1 MAGPSAHDDHH
12 SHGHSAHDDHSHD
25 AHHSHKPGFFARWF
39 LSTNHK
45 DIGTLY
51 LIFAIIAGIVGGGL
65 SVVMRMELQEPGI
78 QIFHGLASMVYG
90 FEGDAAIDGGK
101 HMFNVFTTA
110 HALIMIFFMVMP
122 AMIGG
127 FANWMIPIMIGAP
140 DMAFP
145 RLNNISFWLI
155 VPAFILLLLSLFVE
169 GPAGAYGVG
178 GGWTMY
184 PPLSTS
190 GMPGPAV
197 DLAIFSLHV
206 AGASSIL
213 GAINFIT
220 TILNMRA
227 PGMTL
232 HKMPL
237 FAWSVLV
244 TAFLL
249 LLSLPVLAGGITMLL
264 TDRNFGT
271 AFFSPEGGGDPILY
285 QHLFW
290 FFGHP
295 EVYILILPGFGI
307 ISHIVSTFSKKPVF
321 GYLGMA
327 YAMVAIGAVGFI
339 VWAHHMYTVGL
350 SLEAQRYFVFATM
363 VIAVPTGIKIFS
375 WIATM
380 WGGSLTFSTPMV
392 WAIGFIFLFTV
403 GGVTGVQLANAG
415 LDRSLHDTY
424 YVVAHFH
431 YVLSLGAV
439 FAIFAGW
446 YYWFPKITG
455 YMYSEFIGKL
465 HFWVMF
471 VGVNLIFF
479 PQHFLGLAG
488 MPRRYIDYPD
498 AYAGWNMVSSYGS
511 YISAVAVGI
520 FLFGVWEAFAKKR
533 IAGNNPWGE
542 GATTLEWQLSSP
554 PPYHQWEQLP
564 RIR

>member
-1 MAGPSAHDDHH
+1 
-12 SHGHSAHDDHSHD
+12 
-25 AHHSHKPGFFARWF
+25 
-39 LSTNHK
+39 
-45 DIGTLY
+45 
-51 LIFAIIAGIVGGGL
+51 
-65 SVVMRMELQEPGI
+65 
-78 QIFHGLASMVYG
+78 
-90 FEGDAAIDGGK
+90 
-101 HMFNVFTTA
+101 VFTTA

-122 AMIGG
+122 ALIGG
-127 FANWMIPIMIGAP
+127 FANWMVPIMIGAP

-145 RLNNISFWLI
+145 RMNNISFWL
-155 VPAFILLLLSLFVE
+155 VPPAFLLLLLSMFTP
-169 GPAGAYGVG
+169 GMAGGFGVG
-178 GGWTMY
+178 GGWTLY

-190 GMPGPAV
+190 GSQGASV
-197 DLAIFSLHV
+197 DLAILSLHI

-227 PGMTL
+227 PGMTI

-237 FAWSVLV
+237 FAWSVLI

-249 LLSLPVLAGGITMLL
+249 LLSLPVLAGAITMLL

-271 AFFSPEGGGDPILY
+271 TFFSPSGGGDPILF

-307 ISHIVSTFSKKPVF
+307 VSHIVSTFSRKPVF

-327 YAMVAIGAVGFI
+327 YAMAAIGGVGFI
-339 VWAHHMYTVGL
+339 VWAHHMYTVGM
-350 SLEAQRYFVFATM
+350 SLQAQRYFVFATM
-363 VIAVPTGIKIFS
+363 VIAVPTGVKIFS

-380 WGGSLTFSTPMV
+380 WGGSLEFRTPMI

-415 LDRSLHDTY
+415 LDRVLHDTY

-439 FAIFAGW
+439 FAIFAAW
-446 YYWFPKITG
+446 YYWFPKMFG
-455 YMYSEFIGKL
+455 YMYSEFLGKL

-498 AYAGWNMVSSYGS
+498 AFAGWNYVSSIGS
-511 YISAVAVGI
+511 YISMVSVII
-520 FLFGVWEAFAKKR
+520 FFVCIIEAFMKKR
-533 IAGNNPWGE
+533 VAGDNPWGE
-542 GATTLEWQLSSP
+542 GADTLEWQLSSP

-564 RIR
+564 RIK

>member
-12 SHGHSAHDDHSHD
+12 SHGQSANDDHSHD
-25 AHHSHKPGFFARWF
+25 AHHSHTPGFFARWF

-51 LIFAIIAGIVGGGL
+51 LIFAIMAGIIGGGL

-498 AYAGWNMVSSYGS
+498 AYAGWNLVSSYGS

>member
-1 MAGPSAHDDHH
+1 MAEAHAHD
-12 SHGHSAHDDHSHD
+12 AEHD
-25 AHHSHKPGFFARWF
+25 HKPYQGWVRWVY
-39 LSTNHK
+39 STNHK

-51 LIFAIIAGIVGGGL
+51 LIFAIIAGIIGGL
-65 SVVMRMELQEPGI
+65 LSVAMRIELAHPGI
-78 QIFHGLASMVYG
+78 QFFSGLAEMVYG

-101 HMFNVFTTA
+101 HMYNVFTTG

-122 AMIGG
+122 ALIGG
-127 FANWMIPIMIGAP
+127 FANWMVPIMIGAP

-145 RLNNISFWLI
+145 RMNNISFWLLP
-155 VPAFILLLLSLFVE
+155 PAFILLLLSMFVE
-169 GPAGAYGVG
+169 GPAGGYGAG
-178 GGWTMY
+178 GGWTLY

-190 GMPGPAV
+190 GQPGPAM
-197 DLAIFSLHV
+197 DLAILSIHI

-220 TILNMRA
+220 TIFNMRA

-271 AFFSPEGGGDPILY
+271 AFFAPEGGGDPILF

-307 ISHIVSTFSKKPVF
+307 VSHVISTFSRKPIF

-327 YAMVAIGAVGFI
+327 YAMVAIGVVGFV

-350 SLEAQRYFVFATM
+350 SLNTQRYFVFATM

-380 WGGSLTFSTPMV
+380 WGGSISFRTPML
-392 WAIGFIFLFTV
+392 WAIAFIFLFTL

-415 LDRSLHDTY
+415 LDRSMHDTY

-431 YVLSLGAV
+431 YVLSMGAV

-446 YYWFPKITG
+446 YYWFPKMTG
-455 YMYSEFIGKL
+455 YMYNERVGNL
-465 HFWVMF
+465 HFWMTF
-471 VGVNLIFF
+471 IGVNLIFF
-479 PQHFLGLAG
+479 PQHFLGLQG
-488 MPRRYIDYPD
+488 MPRRYIDYPA
-498 AYAGWNMVSSYGS
+498 AYEGWNTVSSYGS
-511 YISAVAVGI
+511 YLSALAVVV
-520 FLFGVWEAFAKKR
+520 FLYGVYEAFAKKR
-533 IAGNNPWGE
+533 QVSANPWGE
-542 GATTLEWQLSSP
+542 GATTLEWQLPSP
-554 PPYHQWEQLP
+554 PPFHQWEQLP
-564 RIR
+564 RIK